1 MKSVTIM
8 LHDDGTFMV
17 REEEMA
23 EEMAEPMEGGQ
34 TFDNADDAMQA
45 AMQMLRG
52 EGASEE
58 EAAGAMQSGYKSVAG
73 NRSAPAAGS
82 TDVKAVFGE

>member
-17 REEEMA
+17 REEEAA
-23 EEMAEPMEGGQ
+23 EEMGEPMEGGQ
-34 TFDNADDAMQA
+34 TFDNADDACQA
-45 AMQMLRG
+45 ALVLLRG
-52 EGASEE
+52 DGASDE

-73 NRSAPAAGS
+73 NRAAPAAGS
-82 TDVKAVFGE
+82 PDVKALFGE

>member
-17 REEEMA
+17 QEGEVTEEMA
-23 EEMAEPMEGGQ
+23 GQ